1 MSIKYQELW
10 DEALYQG
17 INKKLILMDDDDKDI
32 KTIVGD
38 IIINKRILKSMCSSQ
53 SDSFSVIVLI
63 EKINH

>member
-1 MSIKYQELW
+1 
-10 DEALYQG
+10 
-17 INKKLILMDDDDKDI
+17 MDDDDKDI

-38 IIINKRILKSMCSSQ
+38 IIINKRILNSMCSSQ